1 MFTIFQKEIRSFLSS
16 LIAYMVLIVFLAG
29 IGAFV
34 WIFPDT
40 NVLDYGY
47 ADMDTVFRLS
57 PYLFLFFIPAI
68 TMRSFAEEK
77 KSGTIELLFT
87 LPVRDWE
94 IILGKY
100 LAGLAL
106 VLLAILPTVLYY
118 YSIYQLGEP
127 VGNIDTAGTIGSY
140 IGLFL
145 LGAVFTSI
153 GIFASSLTENQI
165 TAFILAFFLCFI
177 IYQGFG
183 LLASLDDSTGFSYLV
198 VQLGIEHHY
207 ATIRKGLIDS
217 RDLVY
222 FFSLIFLMLLLTKT
236 VLGSRKW

>member
-1 MFTIFQKEIRSFLSS
+1 MLTIFQKEIRSFLSS
-16 LIAYMVLIVFLAG
+16 LIAYVVLIVFLTG

-34 WIFPDT
+34 WLFPDT
-40 NVLDYGY
+40 NVLDYGF
-47 ADMDTVFRLS
+47 ADMDTVFRIS

-77 KSGTIELLFT
+77 KTGTMELLFT

-94 IILGKY
+94 IILGKF
-100 LAGLAL
+100 LAGLVL
-106 VLLAILPTVLYY
+106 VLLAILPTILYY

-165 TAFILAFFLCFI
+165 TSFILAFFLCFI

-183 LLASLDDSTGFSYLV
+183 LLSSFDDSTGVSYILM
-198 VQLGIEHHY
+198 QFGIEYHY
-207 ATIRKGLIDS
+207 GTIRKGLIDS
-217 RDLVY
+217 RDLLY
-222 FFSLIFLMLLLTKT
+222 FFSIIFLMLLLTKT

>member
-1 MFTIFQKEIRSFLSS
+1 MLTIFQKEIRSFLSS
-16 LIAYMVLIVFLAG
+16 LIAYIVLIAFLAG
-29 IGAFV
+29 VGAFM

-77 KSGTIELLFT
+77 KTGTIELLFT
-87 LPVRDWE
+87 RPLRDWE

-100 LAGLAL
+100 LAVLVL
-106 VLLAILPTVLYY
+106 VLLAILPTLLYY
-118 YSIYQLGEP
+118 FSVYQLGEP
-127 VGNIDTAGTIGSY
+127 VGNIDTAGTMGSY
-140 IGLFL
+140 LGLFL

-165 TAFILAFFLCFI
+165 TAFILAFFMCFV

-183 LLASLDDSTGFSYLV
+183 LLASLDDSTGFSYFI
-198 VQLGIEHHY
+198 VQFGIEHHY
-207 ATIRKGLIDS
+207 NTIRKGLVDS

-222 FFSLIFLMLLLTKT
+222 FFSLIALMLLLTKT

>member
-1 MFTIFQKEIRSFLSS
+1 MLTIFQKEIRSFLSS
-16 LIAYMVLIVFLAG
+16 LIAYVVLIVFLTG

-34 WIFPDT
+34 WLFPDT
-40 NVLDYGY
+40 NVLDYGF
-47 ADMDTVFRLS
+47 ADMDTVFRIS

-77 KSGTIELLFT
+77 KTGTMELLFT

-94 IILGKY
+94 IILGKF
-100 LAGLAL
+100 LAGLVL
-106 VLLAILPTVLYY
+106 VLLAILPTILYY

-127 VGNIDTAGTIGSY
+127 MGNIDTAGTIGSY

-165 TAFILAFFLCFI
+165 TSFILAFFLCFI

-183 LLASLDDSTGFSYLV
+183 LLSSFDDSTGVSYILM
-198 VQLGIEHHY
+198 QFGIEYHY
-207 ATIRKGLIDS
+207 GTIRKGLIDS
-217 RDLVY
+217 RDLLY
-222 FFSLIFLMLLLTKT
+222 FFSIIFLMLLLTKT